1 MGIEVSLGA
10 RKLRPALERKRE
22 TVSDDERMDVPKVLE
37 LMEKVIRLQMRST
50 LQLTWV
56 AGSAIGVEFQ
66 SIAVKFEEFSQDE
79 LHDTR
84 RLMEKMTALG
94 GTPPTEV
101 APLEPVPSSI
111 DGVRRL
117 IELENEALD
126 ALHAVIPATGQ
137 EARSEALEHLLE
149 HVIMR
154 KQHQVDFL
162 LRVIRTS

>member
-1 MGIEVSLGA
+1 MRDHE
-10 RKLRPALERKRE
+10 P
-22 TVSDDERMDVPKVLE
+22 MDVPKVLE
-37 LMEKVIRLQMRST
+37 LLGRAIPLQMRSA
-50 LQLTWV
+50 LQLAWV
-56 AGSAIGVEFQ
+56 AGSAVGVEFQ

-79 LHDTR
+79 LHDAR

-94 GTPPTEV
+94 GAPPTTV
-101 APLEPVPSSI
+101 APLEEIPSSTA
-111 DGVRRL
+111 GVKRL

-154 KQHQVDFL
+154 KQHQIDFL
-162 LRVIRTS
+162 LRVIRSD

>member
-1 MGIEVSLGA
+1 M
-10 RKLRPALERKRE
+10 
-22 TVSDDERMDVPKVLE
+22 SDDERMDVPKVLE
-37 LMEKVIRLQMRST
+37 LLGKAIPLQMRST
-50 LQLTWV
+50 LQLAWV

-84 RLMEKMTALG
+84 RLMEKMMALG

-101 APLEPVPSSI
+101 APLEAIPSSVQ
-111 DGVRRL
+111 GVKRL
-117 IELENEALD
+117 IELEEEALD
-126 ALHAVIPATGQ
+126 ALHAIIPATGQ

-154 KQHQVDFL
+154 KQHQIDFL
-162 LRVIRTS
+162 LRAARQE

>member
-1 MGIEVSLGA
+1 M
-10 RKLRPALERKRE
+10 
-22 TVSDDERMDVPKVLE
+22 SDDERMDVPKVLE
-37 LMEKVIRLQMRST
+37 LLGKAIPLQMRST
-50 LQLTWV
+50 LQLAWV
-56 AGSAIGVEFQ
+56 AGSAVGVEFQ

-84 RLMEKMTALG
+84 RLMEKMMALG
-94 GTPPTEV
+94 GTPPTDV
-101 APLEPVPSSI
+101 APIEAIPSSVE
-111 DGVRRL
+111 GVKRL
-117 IELENEALD
+117 IELEQEALD

-162 LRVIRTS
+162 LRAARQA

>member
-1 MGIEVSLGA
+1 M
-10 RKLRPALERKRE
+10 
-22 TVSDDERMDVPKVLE
+22 SDEERMDVPKVLE
-37 LMEKVIRLQMRST
+37 LLSKAIPLQMRST
-50 LQLTWV
+50 LQLAWV
-56 AGSAIGVEFQ
+56 AGSAVGVEFQ
-66 SIAVKFEEFSQDE
+66 SIAVKLEEFSQDE

-101 APLEPVPSSI
+101 APLEGVPSSVE
-111 DGVRRL
+111 GLARL
-117 IELENEALD
+117 TELENETLE
-126 ALHAVIPATGQ
+126 ALHAIIPATGQ

-162 LRVIRTS
+162 LRVRRTA

>member
-1 MGIEVSLGA
+1 
-10 RKLRPALERKRE
+10 
-22 TVSDDERMDVPKVLE
+22 MDVPKVLE
-37 LMEKVIRLQMRST
+37 LLGTAIPLQMRSA
-50 LQLTWV
+50 LQLAWV
-56 AGSAIGVEFQ
+56 AGSAVGVEFQ

-79 LHDTR
+79 LHDAR

-94 GTPPTEV
+94 GKPPTDV
-101 APLEPVPSSI
+101 AALEQIPSSVA
-111 DGVRRL
+111 GVRRL

-154 KQHQVDFL
+154 KQHQIDFL
-162 LRVIRTS
+162 LRVTGTS

>member
-1 MGIEVSLGA
+1 M
-10 RKLRPALERKRE
+10 
-22 TVSDDERMDVPKVLE
+22 SDDERMDVPKVLD
-37 LMEKVIRLQMRST
+37 LLSKAIPLQMRST
-50 LQLTWV
+50 LQLAWV
-56 AGSAIGVEFQ
+56 AGSAVGVEFQ
-66 SIAVKFEEFSQDE
+66 SIAVKLEEFSQDE

-101 APLEPVPSSI
+101 APLEGVPSSVE
-111 DGVRRL
+111 GLARL
-117 IELENEALD
+117 TELENETLD
-126 ALHAVIPATGQ
+126 ALHAIIPATGQ

-162 LRVIRTS
+162 LRVRRTA